1 MKLLTQFSQLMTLNH
16 CNADRNY
23 TKRVIHV
30 DNLSYMLVDESL
42 WLYYP
47 VAVSWFEILLMLC

>member
-23 TKRVIHV
+23 TKRV

-42 WLYYP
+42 WLYYS